1 MLYVIDHLKERE
13 SVLVHNLSRIRKAR
27 AKGEPVLVIH
37 PVGKVHGR
45 LANIPGVQYKEDPG
59 LNHGG
64 EANIRQA
71 LELRMSPETSELV
84 RVWGDPIYGKLGV
97 RPVAWDARRIAYI
110 HWMICGKE
118 LRHIEVFHL
127 NMLWAFNAADFFDEI
142 HIRIAGDGAVPQ
154 YAAEA
159 IQAALGGGK
168 AKLDVKGA
176 PNAKTWEWGTFNEFL
191 DAVRPDSGMYYMHF
205 KGTGHV
211 PGSPRNKHKVFKDY
225 GDFAGIAFW
234 SYLMYKALFTIPP
247 TDDRPAVCGVLH
259 VNPRWAAEAGWDI
272 RPYHASGSFQG
283 YAGKALTTR
292 HGEIEKRRTL
302 AAKST
307 HHMCYFVEGLMTFLF
322 PEKNIGRLCSTVIEN
337 ASMYG
342 GLAHVVP
349 DLYAEFK
356 KGPEYLICS
365 R

>member
-1 MLYVIDHLKERE
+1 MLYIIDHVKERE
-13 SVLVHNLSRIRKAR
+13 SILAHNLSRIRKAL
-27 AKGEPVLVIH
+27 AKKEAVLVIH
-37 PVGKVHGR
+37 PVGKIHGR

-59 LNHGG
+59 LNTNGK
-64 EANIRQA
+64 ANIPQA
-71 LELRMSPETSELV
+71 LQLRMSSETAELV
-84 RVWGDPIYGKLGV
+84 RLWGTPIYGKLGV
-97 RPVAWDARRIAYI
+97 RPVAWTSRRIAYV

-142 HIRIAGDGAVPQ
+142 RIRIAGDGTVPQ
-154 YAAEA
+154 YAMDA

-168 AKLDVKGA
+168 AKLDVKGV

-191 DAVRPDSGMYYMHF
+191 DAVRPDHDMYYMHF

-225 GDFAGIAFW
+225 GDFTGIAFW
-234 SYLMYKALFTIPP
+234 SYLMYRAIFTIPP
-247 TDDRPAVCGVLH
+247 TADRPAVCGVLH
-259 VNPRWAAEAGWDI
+259 TNPGWAAEAGWDV

-283 YAGKALTTR
+283 YSGKVLVSLR
-292 HGEIEKRRTL
+292 DEIEERREL

-307 HHMCYFVEGLMTFLF
+307 HHMRYFVEGFMTFLF
-322 PEKNIGRLCSTVIEN
+322 PESRIGRLCSAAIEN

-342 GLAHVVP
+342 GLSSVVP